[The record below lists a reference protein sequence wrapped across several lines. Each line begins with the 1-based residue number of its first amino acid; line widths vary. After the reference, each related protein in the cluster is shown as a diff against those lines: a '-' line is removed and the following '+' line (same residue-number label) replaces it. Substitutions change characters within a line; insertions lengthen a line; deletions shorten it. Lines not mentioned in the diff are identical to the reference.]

1 MVWEWF
7 TGVQKHLHIPREQE
21 SRNNDLDGENNN
33 EDCASIIF
41 FFFKYLSSKAL
52 RYKSLVS
59 NLWKIRTVD
68 RRIQSVI
75 QTHLKQYNSILK

>member
-52 RYKSLVS
+52 RYKS

-68 RRIQSVI
+68 RRIQSGI

>member
-7 TGVQKHLHIPREQE
+7 TGVQNHLHIPREQE

-33 EDCASIIF
+33 EDCASITF
-41 FFFKYLSSKAL
+41 FFLKYLSSKAL
-52 RYKSLVS
+52 GYKYLVS

-68 RRIQSVI
+68 RRIQFVI
-75 QTHLKQYNSILK
+75 